1 MGRNQGFFPKPTGSE
16 RDEHCLGS
24 GTGKSCFSGC
34 VHLAPGQLYMDI
46 LDFSYLY
53 TILLHLAVKFFTRAI
68 MIKYLLECCA
78 ILCYCLAFLT
88 YCRTNERQKKE
99 LKN

>member
-34 VHLAPGQLYMDI
+34 VHLAQGLNVS
-46 LDFSYLY
+46 FVVWS
-53 TILLHLAVKFFTRAI
+53 VKT
-68 MIKYLLECCA
+68 CV
-78 ILCYCLAFLT
+78 
-88 YCRTNERQKKE
+88 
-99 LKN
+99 